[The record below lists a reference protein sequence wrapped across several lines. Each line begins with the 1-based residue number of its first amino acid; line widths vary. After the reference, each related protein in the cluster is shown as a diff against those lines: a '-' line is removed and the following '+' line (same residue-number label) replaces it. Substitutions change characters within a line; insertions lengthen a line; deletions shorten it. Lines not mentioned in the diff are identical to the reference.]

1 MTGVVRSRLT
11 VVSERPAPGT
21 SVLVRVHP
29 GLCEGWGNCHRWA
42 PELYTL
48 DAEGL
53 IDLHVVEV
61 PPELA
66 EAAWLGAQSCP
77 AGVITVLHADEPDQ
91 VDADVVP
98 HQEESP

>member
-1 MTGVVRSRLT
+1 MSTARTQLAVVN
-11 VVSERPAPGT
+11 ERPLPGT
-21 SVLVRVHP
+21 TVLVRVHP

-42 PELYTL
+42 PALYTL

-61 PPELA
+61 PPEHA

-77 AGVITVLHADEPDQ
+77 AGVITVLSAIPLS
-91 VDADVVP
+91 DAP
-98 HQEESP
+98 ASAT